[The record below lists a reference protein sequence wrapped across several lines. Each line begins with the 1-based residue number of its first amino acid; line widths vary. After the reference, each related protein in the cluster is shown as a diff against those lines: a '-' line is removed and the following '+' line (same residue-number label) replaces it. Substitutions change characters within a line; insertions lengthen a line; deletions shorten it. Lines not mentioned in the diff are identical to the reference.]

1 MKNKIFDK
9 IKSAIEHAKDGRRL
23 LGLELKVKKLEV
35 ENSKLKE
42 QLQQAKNSLSL
53 IAQQA
58 KRSSEEI
65 KLDGKR

>member
-1 MKNKIFDK
+1 MKSKIIDK
-9 IKSAIEHAKDGRRL
+9 VKSVIEHAKDGKRL
-23 LGLELKVKKLEV
+23 LDLELKVKKLEV
-35 ENSKLKE
+35 ENSKLKA

-65 KLDGKR
+65 KLDGK

>member
-23 LGLELKVKKLEV
+23 LDLELKVKKLEV
-35 ENSKLKE
+35 ENSKLKA

>member
-1 MKNKIFDK
+1 MKNKIFNK
-9 IKSAIEHAKDGRRL
+9 VKSVINHARDGKRL
-23 LGLELKVKKLEV
+23 LDLELKVKKLEV
-35 ENSKLKE
+35 ENSKLKA